1 MNPIWDYVKKVE
13 PHLPAGQ
20 RMQTAGALYTQ
31 LKAKKDA
38 LEKSLGRKASESE
51 IADLLRAEGE
61 PADVGARLSKA
72 PGEPDLVS
80 RYLASVERRLPE
92 ANAKDI
98 VAELREALAGRIEA
112 REEEAGRPA
121 NADDIAGVLKAFGHP
136 VVVASKYS
144 GHDYV
149 IGPNY
154 YPWFWHV
161 QRIAVGLAI
170 AIAFG
175 FVALRA
181 MGADEPMRA
190 VMRGIGSALEA
201 GIWAFGVVTVL
212 FILAERTKLDMK
224 WAEKWDPKSLPRE
237 HFRKPKSIFEAA
249 IALFFDIAFLL
260 FWTRVLSFPNQLPLR
275 DDSSVSLVLSPAWAV
290 VYWPI
295 VALAALSAVGHVHDL
310 VRPAWTRLRSA
321 MSIVGYAGGLAV
333 LWVLFRAGPLVE
345 VLPKPDTD
353 PQELARAIQLVGDIA
368 MWSLGVTAV
377 IWSVTIAV
385 EIWRQVKAARPIGRS
400 AARA

>member
-1 MNPIWDYVKKVE
+1 M
-13 PHLPAGQ
+13 
-20 RMQTAGALYTQ
+20 T
-31 LKAKKDA
+31 
-38 LEKSLGRKASESE
+38 
-51 IADLLRAEGE
+51 
-61 PADVGARLSKA
+61 
-72 PGEPDLVS
+72 DLVE
-80 RYLASVERRLPE
+80 RYLASIERRLPE
-92 ANAKDI
+92 ATAKDI

-112 REEEAGRPA
+112 KEAELRRA
-121 NADDIAGVLKAFGHP
+121 LSADEVATVLKGFGHP

-161 QRIAVGLAI
+161 QRIAVGATI

-175 FVALRA
+175 LVAIRA
-181 MGADEPMRA
+181 LGADEPMRA
-190 VMRGIGSALEA
+190 VMRGVSGALEA
-201 GIWAFGVVTVL
+201 GLWAFGIVTVL

-249 IALFFDIAFLL
+249 IALFFDVAFLL

-295 VALAALSAVGHVHDL
+295 VALAVLSAVGHVHDL

-345 VLPKPDTD
+345 VLPKPDTS
-353 PQELARAIQLVGDIA
+353 PTELARAVQMLGDIST
-368 MWSLGVTAV
+368 WGLGVTAV
-377 IWSVTIAV
+377 IWSITIGFEV
-385 EIWRQVKAARPIGRS
+385 WRQVKATRHTQ
-400 AARA
+400 AAFAM

>member
-1 MNPIWDYVKKVE
+1 M
-13 PHLPAGQ
+13 
-20 RMQTAGALYTQ
+20 T
-31 LKAKKDA
+31 
-38 LEKSLGRKASESE
+38 
-51 IADLLRAEGE
+51 
-61 PADVGARLSKA
+61 
-72 PGEPDLVS
+72 DLVE
-80 RYLASVERRLPE
+80 RYLASIERRLPE
-92 ANAKDI
+92 ATAKDI

-112 REEEAGRPA
+112 KEAALRRA
-121 NADDIAGVLKAFGHP
+121 LSADEVATVLKGFGHP

-161 QRIAVGLAI
+161 QRIAVGAAI

-175 FVALRA
+175 LVAIRA
-181 MGADEPMRA
+181 LGADEPMRA
-190 VMRGIGSALEA
+190 VMRGISGALEA
-201 GIWAFGVVTVL
+201 GLWAFGIVTVL
-212 FILAERTKLDMK
+212 FIVAERTKLDMK

-249 IALFFDIAFLL
+249 IALFFDVAFLL

-295 VALAALSAVGHVHDL
+295 VALAVLSAVGHVHDL

-345 VLPKPDTD
+345 VLPKPDTR
-353 PQELARAIQLVGDIA
+353 PAELARAVQMLGDIST
-368 MWSLGVTAV
+368 WGLGVTAV
-377 IWSVTIAV
+377 IWSITIGFEV
-385 EIWRQVKAARPIGRS
+385 WRQVKATRHTQ
-400 AARA
+400 AAFAM